1 MLDCISREADAE
13 HGVENGFVGDDIA
26 DKEDLAEEAC
36 LQAVDV
42 LPPPQTRH
50 DHWRANVDEKRP
62 GKAASELLHHAGF
75 PSVQAP
81 T

>member
-13 HGVENGFVGDDIA
+13 HGVEDGFVGNAIA
-26 DKEDLAEEAC
+26 DEEDLAVEAR

-42 LPPPQTRH
+42 LPPPQARH

-62 GKAASELLHHAGF
+62 GKAASKLLQHAGV
-75 PSVQAP
+75 PSFEAP

>member
-1 MLDCISREADAE
+1 MLDCIPCEADAE
-13 HGVENGFVGDDIA
+13 HGVEDGFVGVAVA
-26 DKEDLAEEAC
+26 DKEDLAVEAR

-62 GKAASELLHHAGF
+62 GEAASELLHHAGV
-75 PSVQAP
+75 PSFQAP

>member
-1 MLDCISREADAE
+1 MLNGLPREADAE
-13 HGVENGFVGDDIA
+13 HGVENGFVIDAIA
-26 DKEDLAEEAC
+26 DEEDLAVEAC

-42 LPPPQTRH
+42 LPAPKTRH

-62 GKAASELLHHAGF
+62 GKAASELLHHAGV
-75 PSVQAP
+75 PSFQAP

>member
-13 HGVENGFVGDDIA
+13 HGVDNGFVGDANA
-26 DKEDLAEEAC
+26 DEEDLAVEAC

-50 DHWRANVDEKRP
+50 DHWRGDVDEKRP
-62 GKAASELLHHAGF
+62 GKAASELLHHGGVLSF
-75 PSVQAP
+75 QAP